1 LIEVREIL
9 RNVEGIE
16 FVYFDERDVV
26 RHKLVQD
33 IIKAYDQHLNPTQP
47 PGPSSGA
54 TGRRSF
60 PVPHS
65 KQPKPATPSSPLT
78 DPWGQ
83 SH

>member
-1 LIEVREIL
+1 MRD
-9 RNVEGIE
+9 VEGIE

-47 PGPSSGA
+47 SGPSSGPA
-54 TGRRSF
+54 GRRSF
-60 PVPHS
+60 PVPHA
-65 KQPKPATPSSPLT
+65 KQPKPAVPSSPLAE
-78 DPWGQ
+78 PWGQ